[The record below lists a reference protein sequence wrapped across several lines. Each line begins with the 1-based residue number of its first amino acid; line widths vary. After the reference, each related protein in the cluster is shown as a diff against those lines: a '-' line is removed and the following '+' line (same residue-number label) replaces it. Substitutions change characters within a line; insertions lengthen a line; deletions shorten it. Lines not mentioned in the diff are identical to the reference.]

1 MAIAKPLEKY
11 LKEAKVKYSVI
22 PHKTVFTVYDLA
34 QTLKLKLDQ
43 VVKSLLVKV
52 DQKYVLVVM
61 PAHFRLDFGKL
72 KKLLKAKKVD
82 IAKEKDMQTK
92 FKVKPGAMTP
102 FGTVHKVEVV
112 ADKSLGKVKE
122 ALFSAGS
129 FTDSVRMKLKEYL
142 ALVEPTLGDIGKKF
156 PVKLQW
162 QTVKAK
168 PKKVHKK
175 GKGQPRTTRG
185 VYPAKGGAR
194 VQGKAKKK
202 QKR

>member
-11 LKEAKVKYSVI
+11 LQAAKAKYTIV

-34 QTLKLKLDQ
+34 QTLKLTMDQ

-52 DQKYVLVVM
+52 DQKYMLVVM

-102 FGTVHKVEVV
+102 FGPLHKVEVV
-112 ADKSLGKVKE
+112 ADKSLGKIKE

-129 FTDSVRMKLKEYL
+129 FTDSVNMKLKDYL
-142 ALVEPTLGDIGKKF
+142 KLVEPTIGDIGKKF
-156 PVKLQW
+156 PIKLQW

-168 PKKVHKK
+168 PKKAHKK
-175 GKGQPRTTRG
+175 GKGKPRTTRF
-185 VYPAKGGAR
+185 AR
-194 VQGKAKKK
+194 VQGKAKKLK
-202 QKR
+202 STKRRK

>member
-11 LKEAKVKYSVI
+11 LKETKVKYSVI

-34 QTLKLKLDQ
+34 QTLKLKMDQ

-52 DQKYVLVVM
+52 DQKYMLVVM
-61 PAHFRLDFGKL
+61 PAHYRLDFAKL
-72 KKLLKAKKVD
+72 KRLLKAKKVD

-102 FGTVHKVEVV
+102 FGPLHKVEVV
-112 ADKSLGKVKE
+112 ADTSLGKLKE

-129 FTDSVRMKLKEYL
+129 FTDSVRLKTKDYL
-142 ALVEPTLGDIGKKF
+142 KAVEPMLGDIGKKF
-156 PVKLQW
+156 PIKLQW

-168 PKKVHKK
+168 TKKVHKK
-175 GKGQPRTTRG
+175 GKGKPRTTR
-185 VYPAKGGAR
+185 KTR
-194 VQGKAKKK
+194 VQGKAKALKSKK
-202 QKR
+202 RKRS